1 MPDNSN
7 STEEVVNNAKKLVK
21 KTLGKFFKCSM
32 MIAVAI
38 VLVIVLSVC
47 SLMIIY
53 EVDTADQLYES
64 VEDA

>member
-7 STEEVVNNAKKLVK
+7 STEEVVNNAKKMVK
-21 KTLGKFFKCSM
+21 KTLGKFLKFSM
-32 MIAVAI
+32 IIIVAI
-38 VLVIVLSVC
+38 VLLIVLCVS

-64 VEDA
+64 VENA